1 MNDQPMTD
9 SERWHL
15 LELCERSLS
24 ASLTPAEKEELN
36 ARLRID
42 AEARSLL
49 AAALQQHA
57 ELKFDTHL
65 LKQLAGES
73 PTPAATTSPVRSIV
87 SRTPWLPSALAAAA
101 GIAVLGIV
109 GAVWNWQLAPRPGE
123 SPNLTVATVI
133 KARDCKW
140 AGSTLPTAEGSRVAA
155 GMLELSEGLATLK
168 FDSGAEIVMEAP
180 ATLEIVDAK
189 ACRLVKGTLMAD
201 VPPSAIGFVVDTPD
215 AKVVD
220 YGTRFGVSA
229 GEDGK
234 YLVKVL
240 DGLVEVNP
248 KATGEAKQLR
258 GGQSV
263 DTGIRRSQLTPT
275 LNPSTV
281 ELESRRWQPNIILDA
296 GGGWQI
302 VSTAYGRGKDTY
314 IQGNPKSKNFGK
326 DPYFRVKRSS
336 FSPELDRK
344 GYVCFDLG
352 KFKDDLK
359 EDAELVLS
367 IEPSDLGFASLVP
380 DSTFAVYG
388 LTDESEDNWN
398 ENSLTWKEAP
408 GHNDSTAADQHHL
421 PDMKKASLL
430 GRFQIA
436 QGVSRGTRSIKGE
449 ALVKFL
455 QSDTNGL
462 VTFIICR
469 ETDESARDGMAHAF
483 ATKESG
489 SNTPPL
495 LRVKVKDVEPASR
508 ETKD

>member
-1 MNDQPMTD
+1 MTD
-9 SERWHL
+9 ADRWQL
-15 LELCERSLS
+15 LETCERAL
-24 ASLTPAEKEELN
+24 AGRLEPEEKEGLN
-36 ARLRID
+36 ARLRQD
-42 AEARSLL
+42 PEARALF
-49 AAALQQHA
+49 AAALHQHA

-65 LKQLAGES
+65 LKDLADDPSSTASGNEALFLLTK
-73 PTPAATTSPVRSIV
+73 PRQTWLQTT
-87 SRTPWLPSALAAAA
+87 LAAAA
-101 GIAVLGIV
+101 GVAVLGFV
-109 GAVWNWQLAPRPGE
+109 GALWNWQISSPPGVAPAAVP
-123 SPNLTVATVI
+123 TVATVV

-140 AGSTLPTAEGSRVAA
+140 AGSTLPTAEGSRITT
-155 GMLELSEGLATLK
+155 GTLELAEGLATLK
-168 FDSGAEIVMEAP
+168 FDSGAEIVMEGP
-180 ATLEIVDAK
+180 ATLEIVDAM

-240 DGLVEVNP
+240 EGLVEVNP
-248 KATGEAKQLR
+248 KASGESRQLR

-263 DTGIRRSQLTPT
+263 DTGIRRSQLTPPP
-275 LNPSTV
+275 PSG
-281 ELESRRWQPNIILDA
+281 EIESRRWQPNLIQDA

-302 VSTAYGRGKDTY
+302 ISTAYGRGKDTY
-314 IQGNPKSKNFGK
+314 IQGGAKGKSFGK
-326 DPYFRVKRSS
+326 DPFFRVKRSS

-344 GYVCFDLG
+344 GYVSFDLG
-352 KFKDDLK
+352 KLMTETK

-380 DSTFAVYG
+380 DSTFSVYG
-388 LTDESEDNWN
+388 LVDESADGWN
-398 ENSLTWKEAP
+398 ENSLTWLEAP
-408 GHNDSTAADQHHL
+408 GHDPSQKENHHL
-421 PDMKKASLL
+421 PDLSKTVLL

-436 QGVSRGTRSIKGE
+436 QGVSRGTRSIKGP
-449 ALVKFL
+449 ALLDFIK
-455 QSDTNGL
+455 QDSNGL

-469 ETDESARDGMAHAF
+469 DTDESARDGMAHAF

-495 LRVKVKDVEPASR
+495 LRVKIKE
-508 ETKD
+508 